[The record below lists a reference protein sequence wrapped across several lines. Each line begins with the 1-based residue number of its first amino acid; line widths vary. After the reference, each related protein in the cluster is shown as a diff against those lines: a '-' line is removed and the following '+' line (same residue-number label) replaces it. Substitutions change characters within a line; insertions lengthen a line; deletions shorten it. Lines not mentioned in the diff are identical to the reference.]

1 MVDVLS
7 SEVDQH
13 SFLRCCFD
21 FSQSASMYSLRFTVE
36 RFGQLHQML
45 NGSLCTVKLSLYYN
59 LSDCII
65 VLAIQPFD
73 QARIYICHGAAHQ
86 EIRLLVLAKV

>member
-1 MVDVLS
+1 
-7 SEVDQH
+7 
-13 SFLRCCFD
+13 
-21 FSQSASMYSLRFTVE
+21 MYSLRFTVE